1 MVVASGLLALVV
13 GAAFALLILAIVD
26 LRGSTRDAKRSQD
39 VIVAANRL
47 ERLVVD
53 LETGQRG
60 FLITGEE
67 RFLEPWAAARTALPG
82 ASRELNRLAAGPAQD
97 LLARQIT
104 DAVAA
109 YLRDY
114 SVPLVAAARRNGASV
129 SSVTAT
135 DEGKRR
141 MDAIREQF
149 DRFLTAERSL
159 GNTRQERSDSAT
171 GRAVIGAV
179 GGLAGSIFL
188 IVLYAGYLTRSIVW
202 PVRRAGLMA
211 GRLAG
216 GDLATRMPE
225 TGVGEIRALE
235 RSFNTMGSSLE
246 KSRDELIL
254 LAGEQAALRR
264 VATLVAN
271 GVPAPELFSAVT
283 EELGRL
289 IGADMAGLVRLE
301 PDNTAIVVATWNEGE
316 GDQIPLGTLIPL
328 EGESVATMVLRTGRP
343 ARTDSPEQVSG
354 PIAALVRELGV
365 TSTVGTPIVVEGRLW
380 GGMSVSSKQPE
391 PLPMDTESRI
401 GDFAELVATA
411 IANAEARTQLAA
423 SRARIVAAS
432 DETRRRLERDLHD
445 GTQQRLVSLAL
456 MLRAAQA
463 TAPPELNELQARLS
477 QVTEGLAGVL
487 EELQEISRGIH
498 PAILSQGGLGPA
510 LKTLAR
516 RSAVPVELD
525 VQAQRRLPAQV
536 EVAAYYVVSEALTN
550 AAKHANA
557 SVAHVDV
564 EASDGVL
571 QLSIRD
577 DGDGGADP
585 GRGSGLIGLTDRV
598 EALGGTIEVVSPLG
612 EGTSLLVTLPVEAQ
626 AASSSSG

>member
-13 GAAFALLILAIVD
+13 GGAFLVLFFSIDAL
-26 LRGSTRDAKRSQD
+26 RDAARDSRHSQQ
-39 VIVAANRL
+39 VLAAANRL

-53 LETGQRG
+53 VETGQRG
-60 FLITGEE
+60 FLITREE
-67 RFLEPWAAARTALPG
+67 RFLQPWAAARRAFPE
-82 ASRELNRLAAGPAQD
+82 ASSELNRLAAVPGQD
-97 LLARQIT
+97 SLAREIT
-104 DAVAA
+104 KAVAS
-109 YLRDY
+109 YIRDY
-114 SVPLVAAARRNGASV
+114 SVPLVAAARRNDGSATSA
-129 SSVTAT
+129 TAT

-141 MDAIREQF
+141 VDALRIQF
-149 DRFLTAERSL
+149 DRFVAAERSL
-159 GNTRQERSDSAT
+159 AATREERSDAAT
-171 GRAVIGAV
+171 RRAVIGAAT
-179 GGLAGSIFL
+179 GIAGSILL
-188 IVLYAGYLTRSIVW
+188 IVLYAGYLTRAIVR
-202 PVRRAGLMA
+202 PVRRAAVVA

-216 GDLATRMPE
+216 GDLAARMPE

-246 KSRDELIL
+246 KGRDELIR
-254 LAGEQAALRR
+254 LAAEQAALRR

-289 IGADMAGLVRLE
+289 IGADIAALVRLE
-301 PDNTAIVVATWNEGE
+301 PGNTATVVAAWSEGE
-316 GDQIPLGTLIPL
+316 GDELPAGTLIPL
-328 EGESVATMVLRTGRP
+328 EGESVATKVLRTGRP
-343 ARTDSPEQVSG
+343 ARIESPERVSG
-354 PIAALVRELGV
+354 PIAPLVRRLGV
-365 TSTVGTPIVVEGRLW
+365 TSTVGTPILVEGRLW

-391 PLPMDTESRI
+391 PLPTDTESRI
-401 GDFAELVATA
+401 ADFAELVATA
-411 IANAEARTQLAA
+411 IANADARTELAA
-423 SRARIVAAS
+423 SRARIVASS

-445 GTQQRLVSLAL
+445 GIQQRLVSLAL
-456 MLRAAQA
+456 TLRAAQA
-463 TAPPELNELQARLS
+463 TTPPELNELQARLS
-477 QVTEGLAGVL
+477 QVTDGLSGAL

-498 PAILSQGGLGPA
+498 PAILSEGGLGPA
-510 LKTLAR
+510 LKTLSR

-525 VQAQRRLPAQV
+525 VHAERRLPAQV

-564 EASDGVL
+564 DASDGVL

-598 EALGGTIEVVSPLG
+598 EALGGTIEVVSPAG
-612 EGTSLLVTLPVEAQ
+612 EGTSLLVTLPVDT
-626 AASSSSG
+626 SPSG